1 MKSFI
6 EPQKNPKKEK
16 LTVNVDVDVTSTL
29 KQYVQF
35 LESDAGY
42 VVGAI
47 LRKAFRKDKA
57 FAAWLSDRSRNENAH
72 GTTGGRRTGSTPVA
86 AAS

>member
-6 EPQKNPKKEK
+6 EPQKSHKKEK
-16 LTVNVDVDVTSTL
+16 LTVSVDGDVTSTL

-35 LESDAGY
+35 LDSDAGY

-57 FAAWLSDRSRNENAH
+57 FAAWLSNRSGNENVH
-72 GTTGGRRTGSTPVA
+72 GTAGGRRTGSTPVA
-86 AAS
+86 AAP

>member
-6 EPQKNPKKEK
+6 EPQKSQKKEK
-16 LTVNVDVDVTSTL
+16 LTVSVDGDVTSTL

-35 LESDAGY
+35 LDSDAGY

-57 FAAWLSDRSRNENAH
+57 FAAWLSNRSGNENAH
-72 GTTGGRRTGSTPVA
+72 GTTGRRTRSTPVA

>member
-6 EPQKNPKKEK
+6 EPQKSQKKEK
-16 LTVNVDVDVTSTL
+16 LTVSVDEEVTTRL

-57 FAAWLSDRSRNENAH
+57 FAAWLSSRSGKENGH
-72 GTTGGRRTGSTPVA
+72 GTTGARRTGSAAVP